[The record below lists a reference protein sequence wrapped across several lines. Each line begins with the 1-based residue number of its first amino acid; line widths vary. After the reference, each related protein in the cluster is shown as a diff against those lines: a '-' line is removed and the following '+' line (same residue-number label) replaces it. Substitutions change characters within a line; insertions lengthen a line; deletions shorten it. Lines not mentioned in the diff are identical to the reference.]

1 MTRLAA
7 VGLGFALAGSLLAQR
22 RVVGAGRPQY
32 GYGTIL
38 NPGGA
43 ISGPQYGRGNILFP
57 GGVTSFPSTA
67 PIPLPDPRLGSII
80 PNYPPRQPDGGFRG
94 GRGRTIAI
102 PYAVPVYVG
111 GGYGYDNAPQQ
122 PAANVTVVIPQ
133 QPTPQVV
140 INHNYTPET
149 ANPVMRD
156 YSGSNLPEAAP
167 RSPEVQIYTA
177 PTPGRGEEPRPR
189 AQSRPSAGP
198 SDDKPNIYLIALKD
212 GTVRSAIGYWS
223 EEGVLHYVTPQG
235 SINRFTLDF
244 LDTATTEQLNRER
257 GLEWELK
264 TR

>member
-1 MTRLAA
+1 M
-7 VGLGFALAGSLLAQR
+7 FAEHRG
-22 RVVGAGRPQY
+22 VVSAGRPQY

-43 ISGPQYGRGNILFP
+43 VSGPQYGRGNILFP
-57 GGVTSFPSTA
+57 GGVTSFPNTA
-67 PIPLPDPRLGSII
+67 PVQLPDPRFGSII

-94 GRGRTIAI
+94 GRGRTVAI

-111 GGYGYDNAPQQ
+111 GGYGGGGYGYDYAPQQ

-133 QPTPQVV
+133 QPTPQVI

-156 YSGSNLPEAAP
+156 YSNSNLPEASP

-177 PTPGRGEEPRPR
+177 PTPGRGEEPQPR
-189 AQSRPSAGP
+189 AQTRQSVAPA
-198 SDDKPNIYLIALKD
+198 DDKPNIYLIALKD

-223 EEGVLHYVTPQG
+223 EDGVLHYVTPQG
-235 SINRFTLDF
+235 SINRFSLSF

-257 GLEWELK
+257 GLEWEL
-264 TR
+264 RSR